1 VKQIFGN
8 TVCTRG
14 FAWLSTLI
22 FQKSSRIY
30 PGATSIQD
38 TTLVGTDLVAMFQE
52 GGWAAM
58 SFMTLSALAGGI
70 TVLISLIGAW
80 SLIGLTVLILMLCIT
95 VTIARVGRRFMSR
108 QLKESDNRLSITKE
122 VIAGIKPI
130 KMQGWEYEMHKS
142 VSTAR
147 SKETSYLRLFRLC
160 MVVNMSLGRASPILG
175 TCSTFVV
182 MAAFGVEMTLANALA
197 AVTCF
202 QALRMPLIMIPMQVT
217 NLMSLFERMSRIQR
231 FLETPEKTGR
241 KLLPE
246 GSPNAVEFLNASVRW
261 NVFDDVQTGPN
272 SASHGTASTDANV
285 EKREEFRLSNVNLVV
300 PRGKMVAVVGQV
312 GSGKTSLLL
321 SILNELEL
329 LSGDINSIKSCSYVA
344 QKAFVMS
351 GTVQDN
357 ITMGCAVDDSRLN
370 SVIAASSLSRDLEIL
385 SDGLQTEIGER
396 GATLSGGQQQRLA
409 IARGLYTNPELLLM
423 DDPLAAVDTAVC
435 KSIFEEGILPFVRAS
450 QDRSCIMALNQLALL
465 PRFDHIVF
473 LKNNTIAEQGTFEEL
488 QASGK
493 EFSTMIANFKE
504 EQSVDDVAPTSDE
517 PLEKDKPEAS
527 NSSCNDHSAGSTTIT
542 APKNLTAKPRMCLY
556 GRNLQQRGST
566 KPVNYGGF

>member
-1 VKQIFGN
+1 MLSCCVPFPPKDTVVQRSEPRGCCSSAFFLWVLPTAIKGYSTPIEEQDVPELTPFLSSDVVERAEKLWADQVDNAASGHGRVSVWSVIWSMEWPRISLAVMLSLVQGLVSCVVRPLLLRTIVLTISTPDQFDPIRALILLVIFFCAIFGEGFLQASVKQIFGN

-182 MAAFGVEMTLANALA
+182 MAAFGVEMTLANVSRKCFLA
-197 AVTCF
+197 
-202 QALRMPLIMIPMQVT
+202 
-217 NLMSLFERMSRIQR
+217 S
-231 FLETPEKTGR
+231 
-241 KLLPE
+241 
-246 GSPNAVEFLNASVRW
+246 
-261 NVFDDVQTGPN
+261 FD
-272 SASHGTASTDANV
+272 
-285 EKREEFRLSNVNLVV
+285 
-300 PRGKMVAVVGQV
+300 
-312 GSGKTSLLL
+312 
-321 SILNELEL
+321 
-329 LSGDINSIKSCSYVA
+329 
-344 QKAFVMS
+344 
-351 GTVQDN
+351 
-357 ITMGCAVDDSRLN
+357 
-370 SVIAASSLSRDLEIL
+370 
-385 SDGLQTEIGER
+385 
-396 GATLSGGQQQRLA
+396 
-409 IARGLYTNPELLLM
+409 
-423 DDPLAAVDTAVC
+423 
-435 KSIFEEGILPFVRAS
+435 
-450 QDRSCIMALNQLALL
+450 
-465 PRFDHIVF
+465 
-473 LKNNTIAEQGTFEEL
+473 
-488 QASGK
+488 
-493 EFSTMIANFKE
+493 
-504 EQSVDDVAPTSDE
+504 
-517 PLEKDKPEAS
+517 
-527 NSSCNDHSAGSTTIT
+527 
-542 APKNLTAKPRMCLY
+542 
-556 GRNLQQRGST
+556 
-566 KPVNYGGF
+566 